1 MPRYSY
7 AASEEKADILLADVP
22 CSGLGVIGRKPDI
35 RYKMT
40 EKKQEDI
47 VKLQRQILDTVWKY
61 VKVGGT
67 LVYST
72 CTIGAEENQYNLKW
86 FLDNYPFKL
95 ESIDPYL
102 PEELQGKTTRAGYLQ
117 LLPGIHESRRLFPGQ
132 IKEGIRMM
140 EKTDIRSLNLEELK
154 AWFKERGEKPF
165 RAGQLYQWMHQK
177 LAGSFDEMTN
187 LSKGLREKLAG
198 ETEYTVLK
206 PVEILT
212 SEIDGTQ
219 KYLFELKDGNVIESV
234 LMKYHHGNSVCIS
247 SQVGCRMGC
256 RFCAST
262 IGGTKRD
269 LTAIGDAGGG
279 L

>member
-1 MPRYSY
+1 MGRLLHRRRAAPGGKSLHLADKLEGSGFVEARDITESKVKLMQDNIERT
-7 AASEEKADILLADVP
+7 ALINMNAVVADATVFLPASEEKADILLADVP

-117 LLPGIHESRRLFPGQ
+117 LLPGIHESDGFFLARL
-132 IKEGIRMM
+132 KR
-140 EKTDIRSLNLEELK
+140 
-154 AWFKERGEKPF
+154 
-165 RAGQLYQWMHQK
+165 
-177 LAGSFDEMTN
+177 
-187 LSKGLREKLAG
+187 
-198 ETEYTVLK
+198 V
-206 PVEILT
+206 
-212 SEIDGTQ
+212 SE
-219 KYLFELKDGNVIESV
+219 
-234 LMKYHHGNSVCIS
+234 
-247 SQVGCRMGC
+247 
-256 RFCAST
+256 
-262 IGGTKRD
+262 
-269 LTAIGDAGGG
+269 
-279 L
+279 

>member
-1 MPRYSY
+1 MEARDLTEYKVDLIRENVQRAGVSCVVPKVKD
-7 AASEEKADILLADVP
+7 AEQLDAEWIGKADVVIADLP
-22 CSGLGVIGRKPDI
+22 CTGYGVIGRKPDI

-117 LLPGIHESRRLFPGQ
+117 LLPGIHESDGFFLARL
-132 IKEGIRMM
+132 KR
-140 EKTDIRSLNLEELK
+140 
-154 AWFKERGEKPF
+154 
-165 RAGQLYQWMHQK
+165 
-177 LAGSFDEMTN
+177 
-187 LSKGLREKLAG
+187 
-198 ETEYTVLK
+198 V
-206 PVEILT
+206 
-212 SEIDGTQ
+212 SE
-219 KYLFELKDGNVIESV
+219 
-234 LMKYHHGNSVCIS
+234 
-247 SQVGCRMGC
+247 
-256 RFCAST
+256 
-262 IGGTKRD
+262 
-269 LTAIGDAGGG
+269 
-279 L
+279 